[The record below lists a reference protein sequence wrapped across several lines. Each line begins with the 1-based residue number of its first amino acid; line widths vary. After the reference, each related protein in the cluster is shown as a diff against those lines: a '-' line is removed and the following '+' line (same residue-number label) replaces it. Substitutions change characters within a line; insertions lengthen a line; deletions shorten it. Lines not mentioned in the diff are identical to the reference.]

1 MSLILEIVIPVFLI
15 VLVGFMVGKY
25 KRIDTKPFI
34 DLIVYI
40 AGPSLIIT
48 SMSKSDINL
57 SDFLFI
63 SISATLVVL
72 VSFLLVFF
80 ILKITKSEK
89 KGLYLPMTFGNTGYL
104 GYPICLFA
112 YGVAGLSMAVLYD
125 MINSLFLFSIGIWV
139 IHRKNGLKEAFKL
152 PLIYAVIVGLAL
164 NIFKIKIPEIIFK
177 PMEIIGMIVIPLALL
192 ILGYKLTEIKI
203 QTVRTAFFAS
213 LFRIIG
219 GFIIAFLIIKLFSI
233 SGLVRN
239 IILIE
244 AAMPAAVMSIIL
256 TSKYSKDPELVA
268 SIVFIST
275 LISLISIP
283 LVLWFVAL

>member
-1 MSLILEIVIPVFLI
+1 
-15 VLVGFMVGKY
+15 
-25 KRIDTKPFI
+25 
-34 DLIVYI
+34 
-40 AGPSLIIT
+40 
-48 SMSKSDINL
+48 MSKNGSQKC
-57 SDFLFI
+57 
-63 SISATLVVL
+63 
-72 VSFLLVFF
+72 FF
-80 ILKITKSEK
+80 K
-89 KGLYLPMTFGNTGYL
+89 
-104 GYPICLFA
+104 
-112 YGVAGLSMAVLYD
+112 D
-125 MINSLFLFSIGIWV
+125 
-139 IHRKNGLKEAFKL
+139 LKEAFKL